1 MAKIGLEFGGKI
13 KIADKEYR
21 TFSDGLDEKAILGGL
36 SWRRLEEPVF
46 FTEDDTTKQPDRF
59 GVYPQMSTGEVKWND
74 ITVFS
79 DTQKAPIFVSI
90 VNMPRHAI
98 EDLNLKLGDV
108 VQLEGVVITWSNVA
122 GGTYKIFADA
132 IKRVDGMQQGNQGNV
147 PKQHENKGKEEH
159 KG

>member
-1 MAKIGLEFGGKI
+1 MAKIGLEFGEKI

-21 TFSDGLDEKAILGGL
+21 TFSDGLDEKAILGSL

-74 ITVFS
+74 VTVFS
-79 DTQKAPIFVSI
+79 DSQKAPIFVSI
-90 VNMPRHAI
+90 VNMPRHSI
-98 EDLNLKLGDV
+98 EDLNLKLGDAV
-108 VQLEGVVITWSNVA
+108 ELEGIVITWSNVA
-122 GGTYKIFADA
+122 GGIYKIFADG
-132 IKRVDGMQQGNQGNV
+132 IKRANV
-147 PKQHENKGKEEH
+147 AQHVNAQKQPENKGKEEH

>member
-1 MAKIGLEFGGKI
+1 MAKIGLEFGDKI

-21 TFSDGLDEKAILGGL
+21 TFSDGLDEKAILGSL
-36 SWRRLEEPVF
+36 TWRRLEEPVF

-59 GVYPQMSTGEVKWND
+59 GAFPQISTGEVKWND
-74 ITVFS
+74 IIVFS
-79 DTQKAPIFVSI
+79 EHQKTAIFVSI

-108 VQLEGVVITWSNVA
+108 VELENVVITWSNVS
-122 GGTYKIFADA
+122 GGTFKIFADA
-132 IKRVDGMQQGNQGNV
+132 IKRVNNAQQVNA
-147 PKQHENKGKEEH
+147 PKQHENKGKEEQ

>member
-21 TFSDGLDEKAILGGL
+21 TFSEGLDEKAMLGNL
-36 SWRRLEEPVF
+36 TWRRFEEPVF

-59 GVYPQMSTGEVKWND
+59 GLYPQMSTGEVKWND
-74 ITVFS
+74 VAVFS
-79 DTQKAPIFVSI
+79 DAQKTSIFVSI
-90 VNMPRHAI
+90 VNMPQHAI
-98 EDLNLKLGDV
+98 EDLNLKLGDAV
-108 VQLEGVVITWSNVA
+108 ELEGVVITWSNVA

-132 IKRVDGMQQGNQGNV
+132 IKRANNV
-147 PKQHENKGKEEH
+147 QHVNAQKQPENKGKEEH

>member
-21 TFSDGLDEKAILGGL
+21 TFSDGLDEKAVLGNL
-36 SWRRLEEPVF
+36 SWRRLEEAVF
-46 FTEDDTTKQPDRF
+46 YTEDDTTKQPDRF

-74 ITVFS
+74 VTVFS
-79 DTQKAPIFVSI
+79 DAQKAPIFVSI

-98 EDLNLKLGDV
+98 EDLNLKLGDAV
-108 VQLEGVVITWSNVA
+108 ELEGVVITWSNVA
-122 GGTYKIFADA
+122 GGTYKIFADG
-132 IKRVDGMQQGNQGNV
+132 IKRVNNAQQVNV
-147 PKQHENKGKEEH
+147 PKQPESKGKEEH

>member
-21 TFSDGLDEKAILGGL
+21 TFSDGLDEKAMLGNL
-36 SWRRLEEPVF
+36 SWRRFEEPVF

-74 ITVFS
+74 VTVFS
-79 DTQKAPIFVSI
+79 DAQKAPIFVSI
-90 VNMPRHAI
+90 VNMPQHAI
-98 EDLNLKLGDV
+98 EDLNLKLGDAV
-108 VQLEGVVITWSNVA
+108 ELEGVVITWSNVA

-132 IKRVDGMQQGNQGNV
+132 IKRANNV
-147 PKQHENKGKEEH
+147 QHVNAQKQPENKGKEEH

>member
-1 MAKIGLEFGGKI
+1 MAKIGLEFGEKI

-21 TFSDGLDEKAILGGL
+21 TFSDGLDEKAILGSL

-74 ITVFS
+74 VTVFS
-79 DTQKAPIFVSI
+79 DAQKAPIFVSI

-98 EDLNLKLGDV
+98 EDLNLKLGDAV
-108 VQLEGVVITWSNVA
+108 ELEGIVITWSNVA
-122 GGTYKIFADA
+122 GGTYKIFADG
-132 IKRVDGMQQGNQGNV
+132 IKRANV
-147 PKQHENKGKEEH
+147 TQHVNAPKQPENKGKEEH

>member
-1 MAKIGLEFGGKI
+1 MAKIGLEFCDKI

-21 TFSDGLDEKAILGGL
+21 TFSDGLDEKAILGSL

-79 DTQKAPIFVSI
+79 DTQKATIFVSV

-98 EDLNLKLGDV
+98 EDLNLKLGDA

-122 GGTYKIFADA
+122 GGIYKIFADA
-132 IKRVDGMQQGNQGNV
+132 VKRVNNAQQVNV
-147 PKQHENKGKEEH
+147 PKQPENKGKEEH

>member
-1 MAKIGLEFGGKI
+1 MAKIGLEFGDKI

-21 TFSDGLDEKAILGGL
+21 TFSDGLDEKAILGSL
-36 SWRRLEEPVF
+36 TWRRLEEPVF

-59 GVYPQMSTGEVKWND
+59 GAYPQISTGEVKWND

-79 DTQKAPIFVSI
+79 DTQKASIFVSI

-108 VQLEGVVITWSNVA
+108 VELDGVVITWSNVA

-132 IKRVDGMQQGNQGNV
+132 IKRVNNAQQVNA
-147 PKQHENKGKEEH
+147 PKQPENKGKEEH

>member
-1 MAKIGLEFGGKI
+1 MAKIGLEFGEKI

-21 TFSDGLDEKAILGGL
+21 TFSDGLDEKAILGSL
-36 SWRRLEEPVF
+36 TWRRLEEPVF

-59 GVYPQMSTGEVKWND
+59 GAYPQISTGEVKWND
-74 ITVFS
+74 VTVFS
-79 DTQKAPIFVSI
+79 DAQKAPIFVSI

-108 VQLEGVVITWSNVA
+108 VELEGVVITWSNVA
-122 GGTYKIFADA
+122 GGTYKIFADG
-132 IKRVDGMQQGNQGNV
+132 IKRANIAQQVNAQ
-147 PKQHENKGKEEH
+147 KQPENKGKEEH

>member
-1 MAKIGLEFGGKI
+1 MAKIGLEFGNKI

-21 TFSDGLDEKAILGGL
+21 TFSDGLDEKAILGSL

-79 DTQKAPIFVSI
+79 DAQKDSMFVSI
-90 VNMPRHAI
+90 INMPRHAI
-98 EDLNLKLGDV
+98 EDLNLKLGDAV
-108 VQLEGVVITWSNVA
+108 ELEGIVITWSNVA
-122 GGTYKIFADA
+122 GGTYKIFADG
-132 IKRVDGMQQGNQGNV
+132 IKRANVAQQVNAQ
-147 PKQHENKGKEEH
+147 KQPENKGKEEH

>member
-21 TFSDGLDEKAILGGL
+21 TFSDGLDEKAMLGNL
-36 SWRRLEEPVF
+36 TWRRFEEPVF

-74 ITVFS
+74 VAVFS
-79 DTQKAPIFVSI
+79 DAQKTSIFVSI
-90 VNMPRHAI
+90 VNMPQHAI
-98 EDLNLKLGDV
+98 EDLNLKLGDAV
-108 VQLEGVVITWSNVA
+108 ELEGVVITWSNVA

-132 IKRVDGMQQGNQGNV
+132 IKRANNV
-147 PKQHENKGKEEH
+147 QHVNAQKQLENKGKEEH